1 MSIKAVFFLFFCNVA
16 WEKNKNKNKKIVLL
30 DLQLLYFIFL
40 DVVVSRLRFR
50 HFSFTAYIQRGDS

>member
-40 DVVVSRLRFR
+40 DVVSRLRFR